1 MNLFVDYVQPL
12 TNWLQ
17 ENPNWSL
24 FITFF
29 VALTESLAIIGSIIP
44 GSVTMTA
51 IGILAGSGIMRLDLT
66 LLAATLGAV
75 CGDSLSYALGFFYS
89 DHLVE
94 MWPFKK
100 YPKWL
105 TYGKEFFAR
114 HGGKSV
120 LIGRFVGPLRSLIPV
135 IAGILHMKQW
145 RFLIANV
152 LSAIGWAL
160 LYVMP
165 GALIGAAS
173 HGLSAESATRLFV
186 FILIIL
192 AGIWLISLII
202 KWIFIKLSFFL
213 KSNLHYWWLSFKNR
227 PQLKVLYRSI
237 TPLDE
242 MNHFATAALLIV
254 TVVCLLFFIMLTL
267 LSIKIEW
274 LNSINIPIHLFMQSF
289 HTTLL
294 EAFFIVCTQL
304 TSTITI
310 FSLYIICCLWF
321 LYHKNE
327 KPIIYLTSLIIS
339 GSILAFFLGYF
350 INSPRPSGIQ
360 VTMPGSSFP
369 ATNLQIATA
378 FYGFILL
385 YINNKY
391 SLLTNTLRSVIL
403 VILGLSGFGTI
414 YLGDV
419 WFTDVLAAYFLGA
432 ALCLIHYLIYRKSN
446 LNYLKTIQSAS
457 ILFTLFAGIVLSM
470 GVSTYFN
477 FKTLAYNHTPYH
489 KEYTLNE
496 SAWWNQQQPILPIY
510 RLNRIGKRI
519 SLLNIQYAG
528 DLDLLQNSLEHNG
541 WETHTESFMV
551 KLLILM
557 NNKTNKAKFPLLAQL
572 YENKPPALIMTFS
585 CMDNGS
591 PLILELNIWES
602 NYNILELKKP
612 LWIGTIHQNMHNGS
626 KKSGQLNTSSPLM
639 NPLTYLIPALN
650 KFTLRR
656 IELPKS
662 MVNTTLFPTTPTVL
676 LIKRPESSQ

>member
-12 TNWLQ
+12 TTWLQ
-17 ENPNWSL
+17 ANPNWTL

-89 DHLVE
+89 DQLVE

-105 TYGKEFFAR
+105 KYGKEFFGR

-120 LIGRFVGPLRSLIPV
+120 LIGRFIGPLRSLIPV

-152 LSAIGWAL
+152 ISAIGWAL
-160 LYVMP
+160 LYIMP

-192 AGIWLISLII
+192 AGIWLVSLLI
-202 KWIFIKLSFFL
+202 KWLFIRVSFFL
-213 KSNLHYWWLSFKNR
+213 KSHLHAWWLNFKDK
-227 PQLKVLYRSI
+227 PSLKFLYYSI

-242 MNHFATAALLIV
+242 PNHFATAALLIV
-254 TVVCLLFFIMLTL
+254 TLLCLLFFIVLTI

-274 LNSINIPIHLFMQSF
+274 LSFINLPLHLFMQSF

-339 GSILAFFLGYF
+339 SSILAFFLAYF
-350 INSPRPSGIQ
+350 INSPRPTGIQ
-360 VTMPGSSFP
+360 VIMPGSSFP

-419 WFTDVLAAYFLGA
+419 WFTDVLAAYLLGA
-432 ALCLIHYLIYRKSN
+432 ALCLIHYMIYRKAN
-446 LNYLKTIQSAS
+446 LNYLKIIQSAS
-457 ILFTLFAGIVLSM
+457 ILFTLFAGIVFSM
-470 GVSTYFN
+470 GLSTYFN
-477 FKTLAYNHTPYH
+477 FKTLAYNHKPHH
-489 KEYTLNE
+489 KEFTLSE
-496 SAWWNQQQPILPIY
+496 SIWWNQQKPILPVY

-528 DLDLLQNSLEHNG
+528 DLDLLQNSLEDKG
-541 WETHTESFMV
+541 WETHTESFIV
-551 KLLILM
+551 KLMMLM
-557 NNKTNKAKFPLLAQL
+557 NAKTNKALFPLLAQL
-572 YENKPPALIMTFS
+572 YENKPPVLIMTYTS
-585 CMDNGS
+585 MDNDL

-612 LWIGTIHQNMHNGS
+612 LWIGTIHQNRHNNG
-626 KKSGQLNTSSPLM
+626 KKSNQQNASSQLINS
-639 NPLTYLIPALN
+639 LTYLMPALN

-656 IELPKS
+656 IELPKN
-662 MVNTTLFPTTPTVL
+662 MINTTLFPTTPTIL
-676 LIKRPESSQ
+676 LIKKPVINH